1 MRSIRAD
8 GKVQKHTPPGV
19 YHPNRQPKRAELGDY
34 PPMPRNYIDHFVS
47 KTYISARI
55 AAGIRQYCNDLN
67 TELAYHEPTRDTTL
81 LQRFH
86 DDADSIARYILEG

>member
-1 MRSIRAD
+1 MRE
-8 GKVQKHTPPGV
+8 
-19 YHPNRQPKRAELGDY
+19 AEAWSDRLGDY
-34 PPMPRNYIDHFVS
+34 PPMPRNYTDHYVS
-47 KTYISARI
+47 STWISGRI
-55 AAGIRQYCNDLN
+55 AAGIRQYCSDMN